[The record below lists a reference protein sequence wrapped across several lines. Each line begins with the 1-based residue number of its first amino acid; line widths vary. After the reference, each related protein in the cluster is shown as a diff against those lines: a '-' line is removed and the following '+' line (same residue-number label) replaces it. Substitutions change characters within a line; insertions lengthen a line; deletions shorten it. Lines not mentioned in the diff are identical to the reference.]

1 MLHWSDQNRSKIYD
15 GLRLFDKNIML
26 KCQLFCDLQYKR
38 VPQNCFNQYLE
49 CAKKFKKAINTLN
62 SELSKRQSKWS
73 Y

>member
-1 MLHWSDQNRSKIYD
+1 
-15 GLRLFDKNIML
+15 ML

-62 SELSKRQSKWS
+62 SELSKRQSK
-73 Y
+73 